1 MNVRKQVWGE
11 CLSEYLG
18 TFILIFVGCG
28 TVAGLVLN
36 EVQLGQWELSLIWGL
51 AVTMA
56 IYVTGAVSGTH
67 INPAVTITMAA
78 FRGFPWRKV
87 GPYIAAQI
95 AGAFTGAAVVY
106 GLYNKAFIQYESAEN
121 MVRGSAESV
130 ATAGIFSTYPAPFLT
145 NADAFFVEFS
155 ITALLLIVI
164 LAVVDERNPLFVQL
178 KNVGPFI
185 IGLTVAMI
193 GGSFGNLT
201 GFALNPARDFGPK
214 LFAWMAGWDS
224 IALPAPEAY
233 VWVPLIAPVLGGLF
247 GALVYDFGVRRY
259 LQKQEAVSAGQA
271 TDSHSSAS

>member
-1 MNVRKQVWGE
+1 MQKQLWGE
-11 CLSEYLG
+11 CVSEYLG

-36 EVQLGQWELSLIWGL
+36 DVALGQWELSLIWGL

-67 INPAVTITMAA
+67 INPAVTITMAV
-78 FRGFPWRKV
+78 FRGFPWGKV
-87 GPYIAAQI
+87 APYITAQM
-95 AGAFTGAAVVY
+95 AGAFSGAAVVY
-106 GLYNKAFIQYESAEN
+106 GLYNKAFIHYESAESL
-121 MVRGSAESV
+121 VRGSAESV

-145 NADAFFVEFS
+145 NVDAFFVEFA

-164 LAVVDERNPLFVQL
+164 LAVVDERNPLFVPL

-214 LFAWMAGWDS
+214 LFAWIAGWDAV
-224 IALPAPEAY
+224 ALPAPDSY
-233 VWVPLIAPVLGGLF
+233 VWVPLIAPILGGLF

-259 LQKQEAVSAGQA
+259 LQKSEQEDASQEK
-271 TDSHSSAS
+271 SHSPAS